1 MTSKRKYNR
10 KQRTDLLM
18 VVLVTMAAIFSILI
32 TLPDTPQIQA
42 LGNSLSTQTSCIDN
56 QPCQTVVCSETQPCR
71 VSQSPN
77 TDFDAAENTVS
88 QPLQGTGSMG
98 LEPTPGPYFED
109 DYWKDHQEY
118 LEERQDMIE
127 DAEYE

>member
-1 MTSKRKYNR
+1 MTSKRQYNR
-10 KQRTDLLM
+10 KQLTDLSM
-18 VVLVTMAAIFSILI
+18 VVFGYYGRNISILI
-32 TLPDTPQIQA
+32 TLPDAPQIQA
-42 LGNSLSTQTSCIDN
+42 LGDSLSTQLSCIDN

-71 VSQSPN
+71 ISQSPN

-98 LEPTPGPYFED
+98 LESTPGPYFED

>member
-18 VVLVTMAAIFSILI
+18 VVLVTMAGIFSILI

-42 LGNSLSTQTSCIDN
+42 LGDSLSTQTSCIDN

-71 VSQSPN
+71 ISQSPN

-98 LEPTPGPYFED
+98 LESTPGPYFED

>member
-18 VVLVTMAAIFSILI
+18 VVLVTMAGIFSILI

-42 LGNSLSTQTSCIDN
+42 LGDSLSTQTSCIDN
-56 QPCQTVVCSETQPCR
+56 QPCQTVVCSENQPCR
-71 VSQSPN
+71 ISQSPN

>member
-18 VVLVTMAAIFSILI
+18 VVLVTMAGIFSILI
-32 TLPDTPQIQA
+32 THPDTPQIQA
-42 LGNSLSTQTSCIDN
+42 LGDSLSTQTSCIDN

-71 VSQSPN
+71 ISQSPN

>member
-18 VVLVTMAAIFSILI
+18 VVLVTMAGIFSILI
-32 TLPDTPQIQA
+32 TLPDTPQIQV
-42 LGNSLSTQTSCIDN
+42 LGDSLSTQTSCIDN

-71 VSQSPN
+71 ISQSPN

>member
-18 VVLVTMAAIFSILI
+18 VVLVTMAGIFSILI
-32 TLPDTPQIQA
+32 TLPDTPQFQA
-42 LGNSLSTQTSCIDN
+42 LGDSLSTQTSCIDN

-71 VSQSPN
+71 ISQSPN

-127 DAEYE
+127 DAEFE